1 MAFFFIISLIL
12 FSVSSQNSDISS
24 KNSPESSSSFN
35 ESSIFS
41 SDLCDLVTEAGICL
55 FNGEKV
61 LTADAQPKGIVGH
74 WSFDDAHVLNSIQFS
89 QLFRNFIVFRSFR
102 Q

>member
-1 MAFFFIISLIL
+1 MVFFLFISLIF
-12 FSVSSQNSDISS
+12 FSVSSQTSDISS
-24 KNSPESSSSFN
+24 TNSPESSRSFN

-74 WSFDDAHVLNSIQFS
+74 WSFDDAYVQNFIQFS
-89 QLFRNFIVFRSFR
+89 QSFLNFIVFRSLR